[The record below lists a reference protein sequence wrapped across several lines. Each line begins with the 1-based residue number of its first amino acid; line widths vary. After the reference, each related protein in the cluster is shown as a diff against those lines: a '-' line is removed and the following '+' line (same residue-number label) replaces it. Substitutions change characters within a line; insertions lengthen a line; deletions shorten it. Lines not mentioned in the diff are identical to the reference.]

1 MKGDTDLALARL
13 FIAAHPADAAR
24 VVERHSV
31 SESCELLAEL
41 TAAESALVLEQ
52 MAAASAAACLGA
64 LPAASAGGILAEL
77 AIDRAAALLRVVP
90 DEAAKLIL
98 DAAPSPVFASA
109 LRLLVAYPEGSAG
122 ALLDPTALAVPGTV
136 EAKDAVELVLRQAS
150 HALHYVYVVDRRNRL
165 VGVLSLRELMLAAP
179 EKPLAAAMHKDIS
192 CLRSDADVVEILA
205 HPGWRE
211 HHSLPVVDQSGAFLG
226 AIRYRTLRL
235 LERTGSDGALQGS
248 ALEAALSLGELYWF
262 GLSRVLEGITTA
274 ALSREATAGARDGT

>member
-1 MKGDTDLALARL
+1 MNGDTDLALARI
-13 FIAAHPADAAR
+13 FIVAHPADVAR
-24 VVERHSV
+24 VVERHSL
-31 SESCELLAEL
+31 SESCELLAAL
-41 TAAESALVLEQ
+41 PAAESALVLEQ
-52 MAAASAAACLGA
+52 MAAASAAACLAA
-64 LPAASAGGILAEL
+64 LPASSAGGILAEI

-98 DAAPSPVFASA
+98 DAAPSPVFAAA
-109 LRLLVAYPEGSAG
+109 LRMLVAYPEGSAG

-150 HALHYVYVVDRRNRL
+150 HALHYVYVVDRGNRL

-179 EKPLAAAMHKDIS
+179 EKTLAAAMHKDIS

-274 ALSREATAGARDGT
+274 ALTRETTTGARDGT